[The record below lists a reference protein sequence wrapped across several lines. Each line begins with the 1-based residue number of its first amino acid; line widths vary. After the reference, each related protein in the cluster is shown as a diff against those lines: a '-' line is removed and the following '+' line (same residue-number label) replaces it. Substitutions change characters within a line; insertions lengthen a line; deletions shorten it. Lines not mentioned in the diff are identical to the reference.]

1 MSTGLN
7 KESNRLLDLAE
18 EGTYKK
24 ARHVGC
30 SDSLC
35 VSLYQELSQVHW
47 YCHKCGDIKYRKVGQ
62 KSIAELLEIQK
73 AKNTAKNEQDKST
86 KDFVSSQEVVPKDAQ
101 NVPMNKRDWLYGA
114 GFSDEVI
121 DSWYP
126 AIYHSP
132 TLNRIGITNGFRTYT
147 QLRSID
153 GTYPKYLN
161 RGGDPTLYRVGRN
174 DFVILVEDWLSA
186 LRLAILNIPV
196 LCLFG
201 TNLKDT
207 YINRIKCNNKIKEV
221 YIWLDNDTAGHKGTQ
236 EAKRSLE
243 FYTEL
248 NVKVITTSR
257 DPKMYIDEHI
267 KEIVDEAR
275 GVNGN
280 KFRDKHR

>member
-1 MSTGLN
+1 MT
-7 KESNRLLDLAE
+7 ESDRLLDLAE
-18 EGTYKK
+18 EGLYKK
-24 ARHVGC
+24 VSHIGC
-30 SDSLC
+30 SDSKS
-35 VSLYQELSQVHW
+35 VGLYSEAQRVHW
-47 YCHKCGDIKYRKVGQ
+47 YCYKCGESGHRKLGQ
-62 KSIAELLEIQK
+62 KSIAELLEIQN
-73 AKNTAKNEQDKST
+73 AKNATKDKQDKST

-114 GFSDEVI
+114 GFSDKMI

-126 AIYHSP
+126 TIYYSP
-132 TLNRIGITNGFRTYT
+132 KLNRIGITNGLRTYT

-161 RGGDPTLYRVGRN
+161 RGEDQILYRIGRN

-186 LRLAILNIPV
+186 LRLAMLNIPV

-207 YINRIKCNNKIKEV
+207 YINHIKCHNKIKEV
-221 YIWLDNDTAGHKGTQ
+221 YIWLDNDIAGHKGTK

-248 NVKVITTSR
+248 DVKVITTLR
-257 DPKMYIDEHI
+257 DPKMYTDEYI
-267 KEIVDEAR
+267 KEIVNEVR
-275 GVNGN
+275 S
-280 KFRDKHR
+280 KE